1 MYYLKVAL
9 IAALALAAAPG
20 PAQRGSAAPGAPPD
34 HPFAQP
40 LWDDG
45 RAEVSVYGGT
55 TLRYGQLRPT
65 TAHLI
70 VVKEDL
76 LRESLVKSDSGPVP
90 GRTLTAIKYNFIAD
104 FPTGTYTYHQMA
116 TVMFDRRDLTVLK
129 ETMSHTE
136 GCGITFVRIG
146 PQHGAWMHEAHSYWE
161 GEADRAVAV
170 EWPEGPR
177 AFADALRVGL
187 RGWTRAGAPA
197 EFRLWMMPAQVSG
210 RSPVAATRPIE
221 ARITGSDGGTVR
233 VPAGAFPSRVFRV
246 VTAAG
251 TDTLWFDANAPH
263 VMLKMA
269 TAAGRRLELRKTRRL
284 DYWKHTQN
292 GDERLLE

>member
-1 MYYLKVAL
+1 LKVAL

-177 AFADALRVGL
+177 AFADALPVWL
-187 RGWTRAGAPA
+187 RHLQHHMR
-197 EFRLWMMPAQVSG
+197 
-210 RSPVAATRPIE
+210 
-221 ARITGSDGGTVR
+221 RIPKPR
-233 VPAGAFPSRVFRV
+233 VPRRHGGRHGHAVVRRECAACDAEDGDRGGA
-246 VTAAG
+246 AARAQE
-251 TDTLWFDANAPH
+251 DPAP
-263 VMLKMA
+263 
-269 TAAGRRLELRKTRRL
+269 
-284 DYWKHTQN
+284 
-292 GDERLLE
+292 RLLEAHAERGRAPARVRRSVARSVSPGP